1 MPYVRAIE
9 FWFSTLFRSSEIF
22 CLFQALLVT
31 KNFTASVHPKTIN
44 MRKHVD
50 SGIQTQE
57 YTAAIPKEIYKK
69 YIIST
74 GGNRVQW
81 LNRAVRDTRFPL
93 NFFMRT
99 QNFSTFANTN
109 APCWE
114 RIKRGYQKCCLLCI
128 LRFEEVR
135 SSKSRG
141 GALLLLWPVL
151 RVRGM
156 PAWSKES

>member
-9 FWFSTLFRSSEIF
+9 FWFAMFFRSPEIF
-22 CLFQALLVT
+22 CLLQALLVIKILAT
-31 KNFTASVHPKTIN
+31 RTRAFSHTFVVCCIFW
-44 MRKHVD
+44 
-50 SGIQTQE
+50 IQTQE

-74 GGNRVQW
+74 GGNRIQW

-141 GALLLLWPVL
+141 GPILLWPVL
-151 RVRGM
+151 RVFIIDNFR
-156 PAWSKES
+156 